1 MASTNIK
8 AIDKASVH
16 RITSGQVVELV
27 ENSLDAG
34 ATNIEIR
41 FKNYGFKS
49 VEVIDNGSGIAEMD
63 FESIALKHHT
73 SKLETYEDLSLV
85 ETFGFRGE
93 ALSSLCALC
102 DKVSVTTATK
112 GASPKGTCLDMLKT
126 GEVGSRGVVAR
137 KQGTTVSL
145 LDLFSPLPVRRKEFE
160 RNIKREFGK
169 ALSLLQ
175 AYALVPCSSEP
186 PVRLSVANFSDKGH
200 KSLLLQTP
208 GKSSAKAAVTA
219 LWGPA
224 ALDNVVD
231 LDISFEVEVE
241 KSVVKRLQMLNQ
253 EPQESTTIE
262 VKGLISKFAIGCG
275 RTNLERQFF
284 YVNGRPCALPKVQ
297 KAFNEV
303 YRTFNMNQSPF
314 IVANF
319 IIPTGMFTFRP
330 VSCDINVSP
339 DKRTIFVHNES
350 NLVAALK
357 VTLESCFAPS
367 RSTFDLTETQT
378 LTQSVLSPIVVPR
391 RSGRQSRVNE
401 VEQQR
406 ELGPSKPTDPG
417 LANGDS
423 EILDIP
429 SSSPPLGL
437 AIQAAHSPPAA
448 RLAGADAMDV
458 IPSSDHRPVEPT
470 PSRSSD
476 VAPSSSREADLVVD
490 TTRSRWSA
498 VSTPAHTSR
507 RSSVSTFVPSSQTA
521 PTSPGLPQLSKEG
534 SAHSSRERRMDDELV
549 AAVYD
554 KAGPRVAKRP
564 ISGQAD
570 HAPPPRKKRAV
581 VRGPPSLNIA
591 SFALLGSQVLRSPP
605 EPPQE
610 DSDDTQSSTPPKSPS
625 GHRNRPCPS
634 DEEDNP
640 LIEHLPK
647 GVDSNLTGQAE
658 EVPVPGEEAFPDAV
672 AGEELPPIEFFDIND
687 VLSSWKRHLGPVTPR
702 KGGQLVDIGN
712 SAKVPSDAG
721 VHNSENDA
729 KAAEALSRVIDKSD
743 FASMDILGQFNLGF
757 IICRRRKSFRE
768 SFSTMDD
775 LFIVDQHAS
784 DEKYN
789 FESLQLTTKI
799 QSQKLLRPRPLEL
812 TAADELVASENLQ
825 VLKDNGFEVHV
836 APDNDTCGA
845 RLQLTAQPVSKN
857 TVFDMKGK
865 KST

>member
-1 MASTNIK
+1 
-8 AIDKASVH
+8 
-16 RITSGQVVELV
+16 
-27 ENSLDAG
+27 
-34 ATNIEIR
+34 
-41 FKNYGFKS
+41 
-49 VEVIDNGSGIAEMD
+49 
-63 FESIALKHHT
+63 
-73 SKLETYEDLSLV
+73 
-85 ETFGFRGE
+85 
-93 ALSSLCALC
+93 
-102 DKVSVTTATK
+102 
-112 GASPKGTCLDMLKT
+112 
-126 GEVGSRGVVAR
+126 
-137 KQGTTVSL
+137 
-145 LDLFSPLPVRRKEFE
+145 
-160 RNIKREFGK
+160 
-169 ALSLLQ
+169 
-175 AYALVPCSSEP
+175 
-186 PVRLSVANFSDKGH
+186 
-200 KSLLLQTP
+200 
-208 GKSSAKAAVTA
+208 
-219 LWGPA
+219 
-224 ALDNVVD
+224 
-231 LDISFEVEVE
+231 
-241 KSVVKRLQMLNQ
+241 
-253 EPQESTTIE
+253 
-262 VKGLISKFAIGCG
+262 
-275 RTNLERQFF
+275 
-284 YVNGRPCALPKVQ
+284 
-297 KAFNEV
+297 
-303 YRTFNMNQSPF
+303 
-314 IVANF
+314 
-319 IIPTGMFTFRP
+319 
-330 VSCDINVSP
+330 
-339 DKRTIFVHNES
+339 
-350 NLVAALK
+350 
-357 VTLESCFAPS
+357 
-367 RSTFDLTETQT
+367 
-378 LTQSVLSPIVVPR
+378 
-391 RSGRQSRVNE
+391 
-401 VEQQR
+401 
-406 ELGPSKPTDPG
+406 
-417 LANGDS
+417 
-423 EILDIP
+423 
-429 SSSPPLGL
+429 
-437 AIQAAHSPPAA
+437 
-448 RLAGADAMDV
+448 
-458 IPSSDHRPVEPT
+458 
-470 PSRSSD
+470 
-476 VAPSSSREADLVVD
+476 
-490 TTRSRWSA
+490 
-498 VSTPAHTSR
+498 
-507 RSSVSTFVPSSQTA
+507 
-521 PTSPGLPQLSKEG
+521 
-534 SAHSSRERRMDDELV
+534 MDDELV

-672 AGEELPPIEFFDIND
+672 AERRASANRICSAFRPSADISVQFDIND

-799 QSQKLLRPRPLEL
+799 QSQKLLRLRLPLEL

-857 TVFDMKGK
+857 TLSRPGLTERPLDLEELIHLLRDTSSGTMVRCSKARAMFASRACR
-865 KST
+865 KSVMVGMALNQTQMTTVVRHMGTIDQPWNCPHGRPTMRHLADIASVAATAQNPSSGLGLVRLIIHLLLLSFAYANIFATVALSASKLHIPLCIIPFMDLLSVL